1 MKKIT
6 PIIISIL
13 IFLVASG
20 SSCNMIMDLPDL
32 EVKYTKLELE
42 SIGGSVQRTIIRT
55 AYDWKIT
62 VESEDGG
69 HMDWLKISHMSGEP
83 GEIPIAFTALSTNNT
98 NAIKKAYITISNK
111 KKSVTLEVSQLI
123 DCITFTDLRLKAN
136 LLTRYDAN
144 NDGEISDYE
153 MRTISALDCS
163 KGKAKSLRDL
173 YGYPFLTINCSENLI
188 DTLDISQ
195 FPKLI
200 SIDCQRNL
208 MKCLIA
214 GSSSSI
220 VTINCEHNTIRL
232 LDVSNCKSLKTL
244 KFTYNVLD
252 TINISNT
259 NLTSFDCSM
268 VGLGTVKH
276 INASNCASLEE
287 LNCRFNSISELN
299 LAGCA
304 SLKKLFCNFNDLT
317 TLDISTSPLLENIDC
332 SNNNLNEIAVD
343 KAIFVKELDISSN
356 KIRFLDLR
364 KNMRLTHLWAMNNP
378 LERIDLSVEPSETFI
393 YSEDTSEKIESYRE
407 EVVGGHILYYY
418 YKPEV
423 YINGELANTIHRV
436 FVVN

>member
-1 MKKIT
+1 MKKFT
-6 PIIISIL
+6 PIIIALL

-20 SSCNMIMDLPDL
+20 SSCNMIIDLPDL
-32 EVKYTKLELE
+32 EVKHTILELE
-42 SIGGSVQRTIIRT
+42 SVGGSVQRTMLRS

-62 VESEDGG
+62 VESEDGE
-69 HMDWLKISHMSGEP
+69 HLDWLKISHMSGEP
-83 GEIPIAFTALSTNNT
+83 GDIPLAFTTLSTNNS
-98 NAIKKAYITISNK
+98 NAIKKAYVTISNK

-123 DCITFTDLRLKAN
+123 DCITFTDLRLKEN
-136 LLTRYDAN
+136 LLTRYDIN
-144 NDGEISDYE
+144 GDGEISDYE

-173 YGYPFLTINCSENLI
+173 YGYPFLTINCSQNLI
-188 DTLDISQ
+188 DTMDISQ